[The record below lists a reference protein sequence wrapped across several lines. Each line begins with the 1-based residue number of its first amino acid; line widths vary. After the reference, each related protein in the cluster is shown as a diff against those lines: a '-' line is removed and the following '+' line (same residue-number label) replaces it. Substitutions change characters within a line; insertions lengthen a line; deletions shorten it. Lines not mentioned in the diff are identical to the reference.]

1 MAGRNPL
8 PNRDHKGA
16 ALATAM
22 RPGAVLVLLGLLCA
36 AALSA
41 QGVPEL
47 IGGLAS
53 ERWQDRSYYYQQ
65 LKRPENSAPATNS
78 ALIRLLTAENR
89 LVFRAS
95 QQEMG
100 VAAAYGEGFERYVDD
115 LVETVMLIAN
125 QQPDRPDIW
134 PALLGGYLAPDSA
147 HSRWI
152 ALQGARGVPVLLKMV
167 SETSAGDWAAG
178 RRGDALLMLSEIA
191 DREHKGQT
199 ALRLKPETLREIMA
213 AIHKGLADPLPVVR
227 IKAVRALWDIGTR
240 EDLAALDRLA
250 AGDSDRT
257 PEGNPGNEYSV
268 RDAARGAAQSIRSRL
283 SIPF

>member
-1 MAGRNPL
+1 MAGRHHL
-8 PNRDHKGA
+8 PN
-16 ALATAM
+16 
-22 RPGAVLVLLGLLCA
+22 PGTVLVILCLLCA
-36 AALSA
+36 PALPA
-41 QGVPEL
+41 QSVPEF
-47 IGGLAS
+47 IGGLAA
-53 ERWQDRSYYYQQ
+53 EAWQDRSYYYQQ
-65 LKRPENSAPATNS
+65 LKRPENSAPETNA
-78 ALIRLLTAENR
+78 ALIRLLAAENR

-152 ALQGARGVPVLLKMV
+152 ALQGSRGVAFLLKMA

-191 DREHKGQT
+191 EREHKGQT
-199 ALRLKPETLREIMA
+199 SPPLKPETLREITA
-213 AIHKGLADPLPVVR
+213 AIHKGLADPLPTVR
-227 IKAVRALWDIGTR
+227 IKAVRALWDIGVA
-240 EDLAALDRLA
+240 EDLAALDKLA
-250 AGDSDRT
+250 TGDSDRT

-268 RDAARGAAQSIRSRL
+268 RDAARGAAQSIRARL
-283 SIPF
+283 SNPF